1 MRENRTSGSE
11 GGEAQTNEL
20 SLPLSLCHPVTFPV
34 YTSPTRDTQCR
45 RTLRGPIGSL

>member
-20 SLPLSLCHPVTFPV
+20 SLPLSLCHGVTFPEWEDPRV
-34 YTSPTRDTQCR
+34 VRSDRCEVLQVE
-45 RTLRGPIGSL
+45 S